1 MTSTLKADVLTSKT
15 TNGDLTISGDGSGVP
30 NLEAGFKVG
39 GVAGVPTASI
49 QDDAVTLAKMASGTD
64 GNIISYDASGNP
76 VAIVTGNDG
85 QVLTSTGAG
94 SPPAFE
100 DASGGAWVIKTQ
112 ATASSATDIVVGG
125 AETVDGIQGHRAVK
139 VIGSWEPTDTS
150 GVRLTVRTSAGGA
163 YASGSSSYE
172 MSGLFASAS
181 SSGSDTDATQDT
193 YRIIKNDTIKA
204 GTGHNL
210 VFEFTMI
217 DPGNYHDTL
226 MYSTATFVG
235 WSGTLEHAVHGGVQG
250 TPDECRMF
258 KIYFNNGTFNGPY
271 TVLTLG

>member
-1 MTSTLKADVLTSKT
+1 MTSTLKADVLSSKT

-30 NLEAGFKVG
+30 NLEAGFKVAG
-39 GVAGVPTASI
+39 TAGVPTASI
-49 QDDAVTLAKMASGTD
+49 QDDAVTLAKMAAGTD

-76 VAIVTGNDG
+76 VAIATGNDG

-100 DASGGAWVIKTQ
+100 DAAGGAWVIKTQ
-112 ATASSATDIVVGG
+112 ATASGASDIVVG
-125 AETVDGIQGHRAVK
+125 AADETGIQGHRAVK
-139 VIGSWEPTDTS
+139 VIGSWEPTDTN

-193 YRIIKNDTIKA
+193 YRLIRNDSIKA

-210 VFEFTMI
+210 IFEFTMI

-226 MYSTATFVG
+226 MYSTATFIG
-235 WSGTLEHAVHGGVQG
+235 WSGTLEHALHGGVQG

-258 KIYFNNGTFNGPY
+258 KMYFNNGTFNGPY